1 MFYKVSNGGTL
12 DVSAPVFTRMYSNV
26 ASMTLNLSSYQYV
39 FIAITYTNNNTYG
52 VVINVKT
59 GELSESN
66 KGVSFNTSNKVAT
79 ITTSSS
85 HSIYVVAY

>member
-1 MFYKVSNGGTL
+1 
-12 DVSAPVFTRMYSNV
+12 MYSNV

-39 FIAITYTNNNTYG
+39 FIAITNTNTITSG

-59 GELSESN
+59 GELSDSK
-66 KGVSFNTSNKVAT
+66 KGVSFNTSNKVVT
-79 ITTSSS
+79 ITTGSS

>member
-1 MFYKVSNGGTL
+1 
-12 DVSAPVFTRMYSNV
+12 MYSNV
-26 ASMTLNLSSYQYV
+26 ASMTLDLSSYQYV
-39 FIAITYTNNNTYG
+39 FIAITYTNNATYG

-79 ITTSSS
+79 ITTGSS